1 MARRGKFGRVVN
13 NVLSMPAGGVRTV
26 PCQYRR
32 MPELPEVET
41 TRRGI
46 LPHVKGRR
54 VEQVTV
60 RQPSLRWP
68 VSDEIYHLA
77 GQTLDDVTRR
87 GKYLLLRFS
96 RGVALVHLGMSG
108 SLRVLTSPQP
118 PRLHDHVDV
127 AFAGG
132 ITLRYHDPRRFG
144 AWLWCNGPVELHPLL
159 VSLGPEPLEA
169 GFSGEYLFAA
179 SRGRKAPVKT
189 FLMDSHVVVGV
200 GNIYA
205 NEALFMAGILPSR
218 AAGRVSLE
226 RYQRLAEAVRE
237 VLAFSIT
244 QGGTTLR
251 DFVGGDGKPGYF
263 QQTLR
268 VYGRAGEPC
277 RVCGES
283 LREARLGQRATVFC
297 KFCQT

>member
-1 MARRGKFGRVVN
+1 
-13 NVLSMPAGGVRTV
+13 
-26 PCQYRR
+26 

-46 LPHVKGRR
+46 LPHVKARQ
-54 VEQVTV
+54 VEQVIV
-60 RQPSLRWP
+60 RQPRLRWP
-68 VSDEIYHLA
+68 VSAEIFQLA
-77 GQTLDDVTRR
+77 GQTLHDVTRR
-87 GKYLLLRFS
+87 GKYLLLHFS

-108 SLRVLTSPQP
+108 SLRVLQAPQAP
-118 PRLHDHVDV
+118 AAHDHVDV
-127 AFAGG
+127 VFTGG
-132 ITLRYHDPRRFG
+132 TTLRYHDPRRFG
-144 AWLWCNGPVELHPLL
+144 AWLWANGPVELHPLL
-159 VSLGPEPLEA
+159 ASLGPEPLED
-169 GFSGEYLFAA
+169 GFSGEYLFTR
-179 SRGRKAPVKT
+179 SRGRKAPVKM

-218 AAGRVSLE
+218 AAGRVSRE
-226 RYQRLAEAVRE
+226 RYERLAAAVRE
-237 VLAFSIT
+237 VLAYSIQ

-268 VYGRAGEPC
+268 VYGRGGEPC
-277 RVCGES
+277 RGCGEN
-283 LREARLGQRATVFC
+283 LRETRLGQRATVFC